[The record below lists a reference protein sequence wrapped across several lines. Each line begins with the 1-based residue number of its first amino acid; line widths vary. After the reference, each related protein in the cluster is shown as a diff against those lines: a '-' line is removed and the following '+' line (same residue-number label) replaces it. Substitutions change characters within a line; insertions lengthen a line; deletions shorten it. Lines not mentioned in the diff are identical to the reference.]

1 MNQERKQHLEAT
13 VTRGLEAQNF
23 LQYMEREPYFKTLFN
38 EIDNSYVST
47 ILGLSPDKTGE
58 FTMLQTK
65 RMALYEPLS
74 RAQYD
79 VSAGQNAAEE
89 LESPEGEGGIL

>member
-1 MNQERKQHLEAT
+1 MNQERKNHLEAT

-23 LQYMEREPYFKTLFN
+23 LQFMDREPYFKTLFN
-38 EIDNSYVST
+38 EIDNSYVTS
-47 ILGLSPDKTGE
+47 ILGLAPDKLEE
-58 FTMLQTK
+58 FRLLQTK

-79 VSAGQNAAEE
+79 VSAGQMAAQE
-89 LESPEGEGGIL
+89 LESPDEGGGIL

>member
-13 VTRGLEAQNF
+13 VTRGLEAKYF
-23 LQYMEREPYFKTLFN
+23 LQYMEREPYFKTLFQ
-38 EIDNSYVST
+38 EIDNSYVTS
-47 ILGLSPDKTGE
+47 ILGLAPDKLE
-58 FTMLQTK
+58 DFRLLQTK

-79 VSAGQNAAEE
+79 VSAGQIAADE
-89 LESPEGEGGIL
+89 LENPEGEGGIL

>member
-1 MNQERKQHLEAT
+1 MNQERKNHLEAT

-23 LQYMEREPYFKTLFN
+23 LQYMERETYFKTLFN

-47 ILGLSPDKTGE
+47 ILGLAPDKTSE

-79 VSAGQNAAEE
+79 VSAGQNAANE